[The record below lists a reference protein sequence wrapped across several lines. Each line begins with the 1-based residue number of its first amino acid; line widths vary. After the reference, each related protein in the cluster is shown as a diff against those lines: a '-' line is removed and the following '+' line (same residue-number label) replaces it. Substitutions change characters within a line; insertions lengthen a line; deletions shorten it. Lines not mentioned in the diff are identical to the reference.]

1 MANDDLW
8 DTNAEQVSEWIED
21 EREDLEDE
29 VEQMIDDVV
38 ERTHE
43 AALEEV
49 PVDTGRL
56 RDSLQMGEQSVYSEL
71 DYAPHVGL
79 GTIYMEG
86 TDYLWGP
93 GEEVLKR
100 ALEELASD

>member
-1 MANDDLW
+1 MANDLF

-29 VEQMIDDVV
+29 VEQMMEDVV

-43 AALEEV
+43 AALEKV

-56 RDSLQMGEQSVYSEL
+56 RDSLQKGESSVYSEL
-71 DYAPHVGL
+71 EYAPHVAL
-79 GTIYMEG
+79 GTVYQ
-86 TDYLWGP
+86 DAQPYLWKP
-93 GEEVLKR
+93 AEEIVKQ